1 MDDFKRPSVNRVPQA
16 QKPAQPLSPGQGT
29 AVRQAPQQ
37 SNQELGSTPV
47 QSAPIVSQP
56 APQPIENTTVSSGA
70 SSKKSK
76 KKKVIIVL
84 GSLVVVILAALGTIY
99 AWYSMQLGA
108 VNATDTTK
116 RVVKIERNSTPKT
129 IATQLKEEG
138 VIKDKEAFLFY
149 TRIKGVQNNL
159 QAGTYRLAPSETTP
173 EIVEHLSNG
182 KVDTFNI
189 TFLPG
194 HRLSDSRKVFIEAGY
209 SETEVDAAF
218 SKQYSSPLFEGKP
231 ASADLEGYIYGET
244 YTFGTD
250 TSVEAILEHIFTL
263 FNDVIVKNDLKNRF
277 AKHGLSLYE
286 GITLASIVQ
295 KEAGSTPDDMAQISQ
310 VFHTRLKQGMELGS
324 DPTYQ
329 YAADKMGVPRDTK
342 LESPYNTRINPGLPP
357 GPIAAPGEKAL
368 IATASPASGNYVY
381 FLSGDDNVT
390 YFSRTLQEHEA
401 NIRNHCQQ
409 KCQIL

>member
-1 MDDFKRPSVNRVPQA
+1 MDDFRRPPVNRAPQPQSLKQPLKPGHQTGIA
-16 QKPAQPLSPGQGT
+16 PDGPASMGLLSETPAQNT
-29 AVRQAPQQ
+29 
-37 SNQELGSTPV
+37 
-47 QSAPIVSQP
+47 P
-56 APQPIENTTVSSGA
+56 APQPIENPATVTNTP
-70 SSKKSK
+70 KRSK
-76 KKKVIIVL
+76 KKNLLIIVGAL
-84 GSLVVVILAALGTIY
+84 LIVALAAMGALY

-108 VNATDTTK
+108 VNSSDTTK
-116 RVVKIERNSTPKT
+116 RVVTIEFNSTPKI
-129 IATQLKEEG
+129 IATQLESEG
-138 VIKDKEAFLFY
+138 LIKDSKAFLFY
-149 TRIKGVQNNL
+149 TRIQGVQNNL
-159 QAGTYRLAPSETTP
+159 QAGTYRLSASETTP
-173 EIVEHLSNG
+173 EIVEHLSKG
-182 KVDTFNI
+182 KVDTFDI

-194 HRLSDSRKVFIEAGY
+194 NRLSDNRNALIKAGY
-209 SETEVDAAF
+209 TEKEVDAALN
-218 SKQYSSPLFEGKP
+218 KQYRSPLFDGKP
-231 ASADLEGYIYGET
+231 ATADLEGYIYGET

-250 TSVEAILEHIFTL
+250 TSVEAILEYTFTL
-263 FNDVIVKNDLKNRF
+263 FNEVIVKNDLKNRF
-277 AKHGLSLYE
+277 AQHGLSLYE

-342 LESPYNTRINPGLPP
+342 LDSPYNTRINPGLPP

>member
-1 MDDFKRPSVNRVPQA
+1 MDDFRRPPVNRSPQ
-16 QKPAQPLSPGQGT
+16 PQPLKQPLKPGHRTSITPDG
-29 AVRQAPQQ
+29 PD
-37 SNQELGSTPV
+37 SMGSLSETPT
-47 QSAPIVSQP
+47 QNTP
-56 APQPIENTTVSSGA
+56 APQPIENPANVTNTP
-70 SSKKSK
+70 KRSK
-76 KKKVIIVL
+76 KKNLLIIL
-84 GSLVVVILAALGTIY
+84 GALLIVALAAMGALY
-99 AWYSMQLGA
+99 VWYSMQLGA
-108 VNATDTTK
+108 VNSSDTTK
-116 RVVKIERNSTPKT
+116 RVVTIESGSTPKV
-129 IATQLKEEG
+129 IATQLESEG
-138 VIKDKEAFLFY
+138 VIKDSEAFLLY
-149 TRIKGVQNNL
+149 TRIRGVQNNL
-159 QAGTYRLAPSETTP
+159 QAGTYRLSPSETTP
-173 EIVEHLSNG
+173 EIVEHLSKG

-194 HRLSDSRKVFIEAGY
+194 NRLSDNRNALIKAGY
-209 SETEVDAAF
+209 TEKEVDAALN
-218 SKQYSSPLFEGKP
+218 KQYRSPLFDGKP
-231 ASADLEGYIYGET
+231 ATADLEGYIYGET

-250 TSVEAILEHIFTL
+250 TSVEAILEYTFTL
-263 FNDVIVKNDLKNRF
+263 FNEVIVKNDLKNRF
-277 AKHGLSLYE
+277 AQHGLSLYE

-342 LESPYNTRINPGLPP
+342 LQSPYNTRINPGLPP